1 MCVAGH
7 SELEKR
13 VSYSSMRPYIRCN
26 ILCDFLF
33 RRITTLGR
41 SQYGRTEEFR
51 YGWIWTSK
59 ATYSTTTEHYAIRIY
74 RMYYSFFNIINNY
87 VKINEYL
94 ITIIDTIEISTV
106 FYIVNKYNYLKLF
119 KKCTNTQDFELGRD
133 RNCSG
138 GIGWNIDSLVSQYLN
153 LQIDIAFDYYL
164 LQFESIFQ
172 NLVRFLQEYWEEKLF
187 PREIDY

>member
-1 MCVAGH
+1 
-7 SELEKR
+7 
-13 VSYSSMRPYIRCN
+13 
-26 ILCDFLF
+26 
-33 RRITTLGR
+33 
-41 SQYGRTEEFR
+41 
-51 YGWIWTSK
+51 
-59 ATYSTTTEHYAIRIY
+59 
-74 RMYYSFFNIINNY
+74 MYYSFFNIIIIY

-138 GIGWNIDSLVSQYLN
+138 GIGRNIDSLVSQYLN

-172 NLVRFLQEYWEEKLF
+172 NLVRFLQEY
-187 PREIDY
+187 